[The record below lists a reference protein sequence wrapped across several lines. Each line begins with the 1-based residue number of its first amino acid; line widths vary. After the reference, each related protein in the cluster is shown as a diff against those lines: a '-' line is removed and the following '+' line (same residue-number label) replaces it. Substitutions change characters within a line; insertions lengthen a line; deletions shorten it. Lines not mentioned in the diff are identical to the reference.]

1 MHIIYTYVLCTSI
14 VGVLA
19 VAAGV
24 MAIHYEL
31 LVELHD
37 ACPLPMLVGES
48 ETGKYSGCVVFVCAV
63 STHVIKWYINI

>member
-37 ACPLPMLVGES
+37 ACPLPILVGES
-48 ETGKYSGCVVFVCAV
+48 ETGTCKYSGCIVFVCAV
-63 STHVIKWYINI
+63 SMHVIK